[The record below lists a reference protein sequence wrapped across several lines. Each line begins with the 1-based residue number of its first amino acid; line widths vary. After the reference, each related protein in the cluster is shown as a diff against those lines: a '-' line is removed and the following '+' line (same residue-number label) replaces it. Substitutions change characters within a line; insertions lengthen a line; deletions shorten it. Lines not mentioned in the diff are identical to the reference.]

1 VADNPI
7 AKIDIEIDRCDKR
20 IKALRSQ
27 IDGEMQRRE
36 RLGISRETLI
46 EMGYEAKRHVEIDGR
61 VQSDAHNP
69 DAPKTT
75 KQLIEHVASMGAL
88 WRTANELQEEMSE
101 IAGREVPMSTVSPS
115 LTEMKKA
122 GRIVRDGMRVAL
134 RSRVLTEEP
143 DLLNENDP
151 PSEGGSD
158 ADEVSASSDE
168 NPSVDSAQLKG
179 GADGLASHP
188 VVTG

>member
-1 VADNPI
+1 MKDPI
-7 AKIDIEIDRCDKR
+7 AKIDIEIERCDGR
-20 IKALRSQ
+20 IKALRNQ
-27 IDGEMQRRE
+27 IDGEMQKRE

-46 EMGYEAKRHVEIDGR
+46 EMGYVSKRHVENDAR
-61 VQSDAHNP
+61 DQSG
-69 DAPKTT
+69 APKTT
-75 KQLIEHVASMGAL
+75 KQLIEHVASMGPL

-115 LTEMKKA
+115 LTEMKKV

-134 RSRVLTEEP
+134 RSRVLAEEP

-151 PSEGGSD
+151 PSKGGSD
-158 ADEVSASSDE
+158 ADEVTASSDE
-168 NPSVDSAQLKG
+168 NPSVDSAQMKG
-179 GADGLASHP
+179 GAHGLASHP